1 MISSDQLLKEIE
13 RQIALAKQA
22 QSEQVKREAVSAVRA
37 LCNVMLSDS
46 PAAIMPSAPQTIQL
60 QQPAASLNEQPL
72 QEADANGES
81 LFDF

>member
-46 PAAIMPSAPQTIQL
+46 PAAIMPSAPQTIQ
-60 QQPAASLNEQPL
+60 QPVASLNEQPL